1 MKNKDFIKDYVKA
14 SRRLAREEEIEMY
27 GKPINHKHVKQSEKT
42 YKRKKFKYHN
52 EDY

>member
-27 GKPINHKHVKQSEKT
+27 HNLGRTCGMECDEADW
-42 YKRKKFKYHN
+42 KKLLETLK
-52 EDY
+52 

>member
-1 MKNKDFIKDYVKA
+1 MKRDFVKDYVKA

-27 GKPINHKHVKQSEKT
+27 GKQINYSHVKESKKT

-52 EDY
+52 DD